1 MEMKI
6 LTIFTSQMKNYCTK
20 TSLCFFLVIP
30 LFVMGQKTNEKDIAK
45 LRKLGVSIDTNLRLS
60 YSQSNRIISIW
71 DSVYDIGKKQQ
82 INNVLTDHSWE
93 QLLLQEIYWATSRK
107 QIKITSRLQ
116 FYLSQ
121 VYHSQKLFSKS
132 IPLQEKLLESK
143 QYLYP
148 NQVQKTLAR
157 LEKAYVQT
165 NNLHKALAIR
175 KQRLKMGLSNSF
187 YELYTDFELYDLAL
201 KEFLAFEKITPTTK
215 MVDQYKH
222 YRIIGNLYFELGKI
236 DSARKYYS
244 IGLNLSNQ
252 QLQNS
257 SDNTPKN
264 IHLSGRA
271 SLMGSLGRCFLAEGD
286 YPKAIQYLLL
296 DIEQSEDDK
305 LNMIFKMIHLT
316 NAYIANKDEINAKKF
331 ARRIDQLLKDKEDK
345 RMRLRATE
353 MKSNYFT
360 LIKRL
365 DSALYYTKQYNILKE
380 EQNEIIRKNQA
391 ILLLSNLEAEDR
403 RKDLVITKAKLEK
416 ERSDKKAQQIL
427 LWGSVIVIIMAI
439 ISLVILMISNSEKS
453 RSKELIEKK
462 NKENE
467 LLLKELHHR
476 VKNNLQ
482 IIYSLINLQKR
493 RIDSPAL
500 HQSLSMVQNRIKTMS
515 LVHQNLH
522 ENENFK
528 EVNLEAYIKT
538 IADYLK
544 LLYLNE
550 DKEITIQFTVE
561 SSIQIIMDRAITI
574 GLLINEIVSNSM
586 KYAFKGRAE
595 GLITIDVQKLHN
607 GYQMRISD
615 NGIGFSNE
623 LANSKSLGLY
633 LIENLVKQLQGRY
646 DLESHHGTTYIIYF
660 NA

>member
-1 MEMKI
+1 MEMQT

-20 TSLCFFLVIP
+20 AILCFFLVIP
-30 LFVMGQKTNEKDIAK
+30 LFIMGQKTNEKDIAK
-45 LRKLGVSIDTNLRLS
+45 LRKLGVSIDTNLRLN

-82 INNVLTDHSWE
+82 INNLLTDHAWE
-93 QLLLQEIYWATSRK
+93 QLLLQEIDWATTSK
-107 QIKITSRLQ
+107 QTKLTARLQ

-132 IPLQEKLLESK
+132 IPLQEKLLQSK
-143 QYLYP
+143 QDLNP
-148 NQVQKTLAR
+148 NQFQKTLAR

-175 KQRLKMGLSNSF
+175 KQRLKMGLTDSF
-187 YELYTDFELYDLAL
+187 YELYADFELFDLAL

-215 MVDQYKH
+215 MVDQYKY

-316 NAYIANKDEINAKKF
+316 NAYIANKDVTNAKKF
-331 ARRIDQLLKDKEDK
+331 VRRIDQLIKDKEDK

-427 LWGSVIVIIMAI
+427 LWGSVIVIIMAA
-439 ISLVILMISNSEKS
+439 ISLIILTISNTAKS
-453 RSKELIEKK
+453 KSKELIEKK

-528 EVNLEAYIKT
+528 EVNLEAYVKT
-538 IADYLK
+538 ITDYLK

-550 DKEITIQFTVE
+550 VKEIAIQLTVD

-586 KYAFKGRAE
+586 KYAFKGRSE

-607 GYQMRISD
+607 GYQMSISD
-615 NGIGFSNE
+615 NGIGFSSE
-623 LANSKSLGLY
+623 LADSKSLGLY

>member
-1 MEMKI
+1 
-6 LTIFTSQMKNYCTK
+6 MKNYCTK
-20 TSLCFFLVIP
+20 ASLCFFLVIP
-30 LFVMGQKTNEKDIAK
+30 LLIMGQKTNEKDIVK
-45 LRKLGVSIDTNLRLS
+45 LRKLGVSIDTNLRLN

-82 INNVLTDHSWE
+82 INNVLTDHAWE
-93 QLLLQEIYWATSRK
+93 QLLLQEIDWARTSK
-107 QIKITSRLQ
+107 QHKLSARLQ

-121 VYHSQKLFSKS
+121 IYHSQKIFSKS
-132 IPLQEKLLESK
+132 IPLQEKLLQSK
-143 QYLYP
+143 QDLNP
-148 NQVQKTLAR
+148 NQFQKTLAR

-175 KQRLKMGLSNSF
+175 KQRLNMGLTDSF

-201 KEFLAFEKITPTTK
+201 KEFLSFEKITPTTK

-264 IHLSGRA
+264 IHQSGRA

-305 LNMIFKMIHLT
+305 LNMIFKMIHLA
-316 NAYIANKDEINAKKF
+316 NAYIANKDVMNAKKF
-331 ARRIDQLLKDKEDK
+331 VRRIDQLLKDKEDK

-360 LIKRL
+360 LINQL
-365 DSALYYTKQYNILKE
+365 DSALYYTKQYNVLKE
-380 EQNEIIRKNQA
+380 AQNDIIRKNQA

-403 RKDLVITKAKLEK
+403 RKDLVITKANLEK
-416 ERSDKKAQQIL
+416 ERSDKKAQQIF
-427 LWGSVIVIIMAI
+427 LWGSVMVIIMAA
-439 ISLVILMISNSEKS
+439 ISLIILMISNTAKS

-482 IIYSLINLQKR
+482 VIYSLINLQKR
-493 RIDSPAL
+493 RIDSPEL

-528 EVNLEAYIKT
+528 EVNLEAYIRT
-538 IADYLK
+538 ITDYLK
-544 LLYLNE
+544 VLYLN
-550 DKEITIQFTVE
+550 DNKEINIQLTVD

-586 KYAFKGRAE
+586 KYAFKGRSE

-607 GYQMRISD
+607 GYQMSISD

-623 LANSKSLGLY
+623 LTHSKSLGLY
-633 LIENLVKQLQGRY
+633 LIENLIKQLQGRY
-646 DLESHHGTTYIIYF
+646 DVESHHGTTYTIYF

>member
-1 MEMKI
+1 MEMQT
-6 LTIFTSQMKNYCTK
+6 LTIFTNQMKNYCTK
-20 TSLCFFLVIP
+20 AILCFFLVIP
-30 LFVMGQKTNEKDIAK
+30 LFIMGQKTNEKDIAK
-45 LRKLGVSIDTNLRLS
+45 LRKLGVSIDTNLRLN

-82 INNVLTDHSWE
+82 INNVLTDHAWE
-93 QLLLQEIYWATSRK
+93 QLLLQEIDWAKTSK
-107 QIKITSRLQ
+107 QTKLTARLQ

-132 IPLQEKLLESK
+132 IPLQEKLLQSK
-143 QYLYP
+143 QDLNP
-148 NQVQKTLAR
+148 NQFQKTLAR

-175 KQRLKMGLSNSF
+175 KQRLKMGLTDSF
-187 YELYTDFELYDLAL
+187 YELYADFELFDLAL

-215 MVDQYKH
+215 MVDQYKY

-316 NAYIANKDEINAKKF
+316 NAYIANKDVTNAKKF
-331 ARRIDQLLKDKEDK
+331 VRRIDQLIKDKEDK

-427 LWGSVIVIIMAI
+427 LWGSVIVIIMAA
-439 ISLVILMISNSEKS
+439 ISLIILTISNTAKS
-453 RSKELIEKK
+453 KSKELIEKK
-462 NKENE
+462 NEENE

-482 IIYSLINLQKR
+482 VIYSLINLQKR

-607 GYQMRISD
+607 GYQMSISD

>member
-1 MEMKI
+1 
-6 LTIFTSQMKNYCTK
+6 
-20 TSLCFFLVIP
+20 
-30 LFVMGQKTNEKDIAK
+30 MGQKTNEKDIAK

-187 YELYTDFELYDLAL
+187 YELYADFELYDLAL

-316 NAYIANKDEINAKKF
+316 NAYIANKDVINAKKF

-439 ISLVILMISNSEKS
+439 ISLIILMISNSEKS

-528 EVNLEAYIKT
+528 EVNLEAYVKT

-607 GYQMRISD
+607 GYQMSICD

>member
-1 MEMKI
+1 MEMQT
-6 LTIFTSQMKNYCTK
+6 LTIFTNQMKNYCTK
-20 TSLCFFLVIP
+20 AILCFFLVIP
-30 LFVMGQKTNEKDIAK
+30 LFIMGQKTNEKDIAK
-45 LRKLGVSIDTNLRLS
+45 LRKLGVSIDTNLRLN

-82 INNVLTDHSWE
+82 INNVLTDHAWE
-93 QLLLQEIYWATSRK
+93 QLLLQEIDWATTSK
-107 QIKITSRLQ
+107 QTKLTARLQ

-132 IPLQEKLLESK
+132 IPLQEKLLQSK
-143 QYLYP
+143 QDLNP
-148 NQVQKTLAR
+148 NQFQKTLAR

-175 KQRLKMGLSNSF
+175 KQRLKMGLTDSF
-187 YELYTDFELYDLAL
+187 YELYADFELFDLAL

-215 MVDQYKH
+215 MVDQYKY

-264 IHLSGRA
+264 IHQSGRA

-316 NAYIANKDEINAKKF
+316 NAYIANKDVTNAKKF
-331 ARRIDQLLKDKEDK
+331 VRRIDQLIKDKEDK

-427 LWGSVIVIIMAI
+427 LWGSVIVIIMAA
-439 ISLVILMISNSEKS
+439 ISLIILTISNTAKS
-453 RSKELIEKK
+453 KSKELIEKK
-462 NKENE
+462 NEENE

-482 IIYSLINLQKR
+482 VIYSLINLQKR

-528 EVNLEAYIKT
+528 EVNLEAYVKT
-538 IADYLK
+538 ITDYLK

-550 DKEITIQFTVE
+550 VKEIAIQLTVD

-586 KYAFKGRAE
+586 KYAFKGRSE

-607 GYQMRISD
+607 GYQMSISD

>member
-316 NAYIANKDEINAKKF
+316 NAYIANKDVINAKKF

-607 GYQMRISD
+607 GYQMSICD

>member
-1 MEMKI
+1 
-6 LTIFTSQMKNYCTK
+6 
-20 TSLCFFLVIP
+20 
-30 LFVMGQKTNEKDIAK
+30 MGQKTNEKDIAK

-316 NAYIANKDEINAKKF
+316 NAYIANKDVINAKKF

>member
-30 LFVMGQKTNEKDIAK
+30 LFVMGQKTNEKDIAN

-71 DSVYDIGKKQQ
+71 DSIYDIGKKQQ

-107 QIKITSRLQ
+107 QIKITARLQ

-143 QYLYP
+143 QYLNP

-187 YELYTDFELYDLAL
+187 YELYADFELYDLAL

-316 NAYIANKDEINAKKF
+316 NAYIANKDVINAIKF

-439 ISLVILMISNSEKS
+439 ISLIILMISNSEKS

-607 GYQMRISD
+607 GYQMSISD

-623 LANSKSLGLY
+623 LAHSKSLGLY

>member
-187 YELYTDFELYDLAL
+187 YELYADFELYDLAL

-316 NAYIANKDEINAKKF
+316 NAYIANKDVINAKKF

-365 DSALYYTKQYNILKE
+365 DSALYYTKQY
-380 EQNEIIRKNQA
+380 
-391 ILLLSNLEAEDR
+391 
-403 RKDLVITKAKLEK
+403 
-416 ERSDKKAQQIL
+416 
-427 LWGSVIVIIMAI
+427 
-439 ISLVILMISNSEKS
+439 
-453 RSKELIEKK
+453 
-462 NKENE
+462 
-467 LLLKELHHR
+467 
-476 VKNNLQ
+476 
-482 IIYSLINLQKR
+482 
-493 RIDSPAL
+493 P
-500 HQSLSMVQNRIKTMS
+500 
-515 LVHQNLH
+515 
-522 ENENFK
+522 
-528 EVNLEAYIKT
+528 
-538 IADYLK
+538 
-544 LLYLNE
+544 
-550 DKEITIQFTVE
+550 
-561 SSIQIIMDRAITI
+561 
-574 GLLINEIVSNSM
+574 
-586 KYAFKGRAE
+586 
-595 GLITIDVQKLHN
+595 
-607 GYQMRISD
+607 
-615 NGIGFSNE
+615 
-623 LANSKSLGLY
+623 
-633 LIENLVKQLQGRY
+633 
-646 DLESHHGTTYIIYF
+646 
-660 NA
+660 

>member
-316 NAYIANKDEINAKKF
+316 NAYIANKDVINAKKF

-607 GYQMRISD
+607 GYQMSISD

>member
-30 LFVMGQKTNEKDIAK
+30 LFVMGQKTNEKDIAN

-148 NQVQKTLAR
+148 NQVQKTLTR

-187 YELYTDFELYDLAL
+187 YELYADFELYDLAL

-316 NAYIANKDEINAKKF
+316 NAYIANKDVINAKKF

-439 ISLVILMISNSEKS
+439 ISLIILMISNSEKS

-607 GYQMRISD
+607 GYQMSISD

-623 LANSKSLGLY
+623 LAHSKSLGLY

>member
-187 YELYTDFELYDLAL
+187 YELYADFELYDLAL

-316 NAYIANKDEINAKKF
+316 NAYIANKDVINAKKF

-528 EVNLEAYIKT
+528 EVNLEAYVKT

>member
-187 YELYTDFELYDLAL
+187 YELYADFELYDLAL

-316 NAYIANKDEINAKKF
+316 NAYIANKDVINAKKF

-550 DKEITIQFTVE
+550 DKEINIQFTVE

-607 GYQMRISD
+607 GYQMSISD

>member
-1 MEMKI
+1 MEMQT

-20 TSLCFFLVIP
+20 AILCFLLVIP
-30 LFVMGQKTNEKDIAK
+30 LLIMGQKTNEKDIAK
-45 LRKLGVSIDTNLRLS
+45 LRKLGVSIDTNLRLN

-82 INNVLTDHSWE
+82 INNVLTDYTWE
-93 QLLLQEIYWATSRK
+93 QLLLQEIDWATTSK
-107 QIKITSRLQ
+107 QNKLTARLQ

-132 IPLQEKLLESK
+132 IPLQEKLLQSK
-143 QYLYP
+143 QDLNP
-148 NQVQKTLAR
+148 NQFQKTLAR

-175 KQRLKMGLSNSF
+175 KQRLKMGLTDSF
-187 YELYTDFELYDLAL
+187 YELYADFELFDLAL

-316 NAYIANKDEINAKKF
+316 NAYIANKDVTNAKKF
-331 ARRIDQLLKDKEDK
+331 VRRIDQLLKDKEDK

-360 LIKRL
+360 LINQL

-380 EQNEIIRKNQA
+380 AQNEIIRKNQA
-391 ILLLSNLEAEDR
+391 ILLLINLEAEDR
-403 RKDLVITKAKLEK
+403 RKDLVITMANLEK

-427 LWGSVIVIIMAI
+427 LWGSVIVIIMAA
-439 ISLVILMISNSEKS
+439 ISLIILTISNTAKS
-453 RSKELIEKK
+453 KSKELIEKK
-462 NKENE
+462 NEENE

-482 IIYSLINLQKR
+482 VIYSLINLQKR
-493 RIDSPAL
+493 RIDSPIL

-528 EVNLEAYIKT
+528 EVNLEVYVKT
-538 IADYLK
+538 ITDYLK

-550 DKEITIQFTVE
+550 DKEIAIQLTVD

-607 GYQMRISD
+607 GYQMSISD
-615 NGIGFSNE
+615 NGIGFSTE
-623 LANSKSLGLY
+623 LAHSKSLGLY

>member
-1 MEMKI
+1 MEMQT

-20 TSLCFFLVIP
+20 AIVCFFLVIP
-30 LFVMGQKTNEKDIAK
+30 LLIMGQKTNEKDIAK
-45 LRKLGVSIDTNLRLS
+45 LRKLGVSIDTNLRLN

-71 DSVYDIGKKQQ
+71 DSIYDIGKKQQ
-82 INNVLTDHSWE
+82 INNVLTDYAWE
-93 QLLLQEIYWATSRK
+93 QLLLQEIDWATTSK
-107 QIKITSRLQ
+107 QNKLTARLQ

-132 IPLQEKLLESK
+132 IPLQEKLLQSK
-143 QYLYP
+143 QDLNP
-148 NQVQKTLAR
+148 NQFQKTLAR

-175 KQRLKMGLSNSF
+175 KQRLKMGLTDSF
-187 YELYTDFELYDLAL
+187 YELYADFELFDLAL

-271 SLMGSLGRCFLAEGD
+271 SLMGSLGRCFLAESD

-316 NAYIANKDEINAKKF
+316 NAYIANKDVINAKKF

-345 RMRLRATE
+345 RMRIRATE

-365 DSALYYTKQYNILKE
+365 DSALYYSKQYNILKE

-391 ILLLSNLEAEDR
+391 ILLLINLEAEDR
-403 RKDLVITKAKLEK
+403 RKDLVITMAKLEK

-439 ISLVILMISNSEKS
+439 ISLIILMISNSEKS

-544 LLYLNE
+544 LLYINE

-607 GYQMRISD
+607 GYQMSISD

-623 LANSKSLGLY
+623 LAHSKSLGLY

>member
-1 MEMKI
+1 
-6 LTIFTSQMKNYCTK
+6 
-20 TSLCFFLVIP
+20 
-30 LFVMGQKTNEKDIAK
+30 MGQKTNEKDIAK

-187 YELYTDFELYDLAL
+187 YELYADFELYDLAL

-316 NAYIANKDEINAKKF
+316 NAYIANKDVINAKKF

-528 EVNLEAYIKT
+528 EVNLEAYVKT

-607 GYQMRISD
+607 GYQMSISD

>member
-20 TSLCFFLVIP
+20 TILCFFLVIP
-30 LFVMGQKTNEKDIAK
+30 LFVMGQKTNEKDIAN

-71 DSVYDIGKKQQ
+71 DSIYDIGKKQQ

-107 QIKITSRLQ
+107 QIKITARLQ

-143 QYLYP
+143 QYLNP

-187 YELYTDFELYDLAL
+187 YELYADFELYDLAL

-316 NAYIANKDEINAKKF
+316 NAYIANKDVINAIKF

-439 ISLVILMISNSEKS
+439 ISLIILMISNSEKS

-607 GYQMRISD
+607 GYQMSISD

-623 LANSKSLGLY
+623 LAHSKSLGLY

>member
-187 YELYTDFELYDLAL
+187 YELYADFELFDLAL

-316 NAYIANKDEINAKKF
+316 NAYIANKDVINAKKF

-439 ISLVILMISNSEKS
+439 ISLIILMISNSEKS

-528 EVNLEAYIKT
+528 EVNLEAYVKT

-607 GYQMRISD
+607 GYQMSICD

>member
-187 YELYTDFELYDLAL
+187 YELYADFELYDLAL

-316 NAYIANKDEINAKKF
+316 NAYIANKDVINAKKF

-439 ISLVILMISNSEKS
+439 ISLIILMISNSEKS

-607 GYQMRISD
+607 GYQMSICD

>member
-1 MEMKI
+1 MQMQT

-20 TSLCFFLVIP
+20 AILCFFLVIP
-30 LFVMGQKTNEKDIAK
+30 LLIMGQKTNEKDIVK
-45 LRKLGVSIDTNLRLS
+45 LRKLGVSIDTNLRLN

-82 INNVLTDHSWE
+82 INNVLTDYAWE
-93 QLLLQEIYWATSRK
+93 QLLLQEIDWATTSK
-107 QIKITSRLQ
+107 QNKLTARLQ

-132 IPLQEKLLESK
+132 IPLQEKLLQSK
-143 QYLYP
+143 QDLNP
-148 NQVQKTLAR
+148 NQFQKTLAR

-175 KQRLKMGLSNSF
+175 KQRLKMGLTDSF
-187 YELYTDFELYDLAL
+187 YELYADFELFDLAL

-316 NAYIANKDEINAKKF
+316 NAYIANKDVTNAKKF
-331 ARRIDQLLKDKEDK
+331 VRRIDQLLKDKEDK

-360 LIKRL
+360 LINQL

-380 EQNEIIRKNQA
+380 AQNEIIRKNQA
-391 ILLLSNLEAEDR
+391 ILLLINLEAEDR
-403 RKDLVITKAKLEK
+403 RKDLVITMANLEK

-427 LWGSVIVIIMAI
+427 LWGSVIVIIMAA
-439 ISLVILMISNSEKS
+439 ISLIILTISNTAKS
-453 RSKELIEKK
+453 KSKELIEKK
-462 NKENE
+462 NEENE

-482 IIYSLINLQKR
+482 VIYSLINLQKR
-493 RIDSPAL
+493 RIDSPTL

-528 EVNLEAYIKT
+528 EVNLEVYVKT
-538 IADYLK
+538 ITDYLK

-550 DKEITIQFTVE
+550 VKEIAIQLTVD

-586 KYAFKGRAE
+586 KYAFKGRSE

-607 GYQMRISD
+607 GYQMSISD
-615 NGIGFSNE
+615 NGIGFSSE
-623 LANSKSLGLY
+623 LAHSKSLGLY

>member
-1 MEMKI
+1 MEI
-6 LTIFTSQMKNYCTK
+6 ETLTIFTCQMKNYCTK
-20 TSLCFFLVIP
+20 ASLCYFLVIP
-30 LFVMGQKTNEKDIAK
+30 LFVMGQKTNEKDIVN

-60 YSQSNRIISIW
+60 YSQSNRIIAIW
-71 DSVYDIGKKQQ
+71 DSVYNIGRKQQ
-82 INNVLTDHSWE
+82 INNVLTDYSWE
-93 QLLLQEIYWATSRK
+93 QLLVQEIYWATTRK
-107 QIKITSRLQ
+107 QIKLKARLQ

-121 VYHSQKLFSKS
+121 LYHSQKLFSKS
-132 IPLQEKLLESK
+132 IPLQEQLLQSK
-143 QYLYP
+143 QHLNP
-148 NQVQKTLAR
+148 NQHQKTLAR

-165 NNLHKALAIR
+165 NNLNKALAIR
-175 KQRLKMGLSNSF
+175 KLRLKMGLTESSF
-187 YELYTDFELYDLAL
+187 ELYTDFELYDLAL
-201 KEFLAFEKITPTTK
+201 KEFFAFEKITPTTK
-215 MVDQYKH
+215 MIDQYKY

-252 QLQNS
+252 QLKNTS
-257 SDNTPKN
+257 ENTPKN
-264 IHLSGRA
+264 IHRSGRA
-271 SLMGSLGRCFLAEGD
+271 SFMGSLGRCFLVEGD
-286 YPKAIQYLLL
+286 YPKAIQYLLF

-316 NAYIANKDEINAKKF
+316 NAYIANKDVMYAKKYVHQ
-331 ARRIDQLLKDKEDK
+331 IDQLLKDKEDK

-360 LIKRL
+360 LINQL
-365 DSALYYTKQYNILKE
+365 DSALHYTKQYNILKE
-380 EQNEIIRKNQA
+380 AQNEIIRKNQA

-427 LWGSVIVIIMAI
+427 LWGSVIVIIMAVI
-439 ISLVILMISNSEKS
+439 CLIILMISNSTKS

-482 IIYSLINLQKR
+482 VIYSLINLQKR

-500 HQSLSMVQNRIKTMS
+500 HHSLSMVQNRIKTMS

-544 LLYLNE
+544 LLYLND
-550 DKEITIQFTVE
+550 DKEITIQLTVD

-574 GLLINEIVSNSM
+574 GLLMNEIMSNSM
-586 KYAFKGRAE
+586 KYAFQGRE
-595 GLITIDVQKLHN
+595 KGLIRIDVQKIHN
-607 GYQMRISD
+607 GYQMNISD
-615 NGIGFSNE
+615 NGIGFSIDLNY
-623 LANSKSLGLY
+623 SKKLGLY
-633 LIENLVKQLQGRY
+633 LIENLVKQIQGKY
-646 DLESHHGTTYIIYF
+646 KLENHEGTTYQIYF

>member
-187 YELYTDFELYDLAL
+187 YELYADFELYDLAL

-316 NAYIANKDEINAKKF
+316 NAYIANKDVINAKKF

-439 ISLVILMISNSEKS
+439 ISLIILMISNSEKS

-528 EVNLEAYIKT
+528 EVNLEAYVKT

-607 GYQMRISD
+607 GYQMSICD

>member
-187 YELYTDFELYDLAL
+187 YELYADFELYDLAL

-316 NAYIANKDEINAKKF
+316 NAYIANKDVINAKKF

-550 DKEITIQFTVE
+550 DKEINIQFTVE

-607 GYQMRISD
+607 GYQMSICD

>member
-316 NAYIANKDEINAKKF
+316 NAYIANKDVINAKKF

-439 ISLVILMISNSEKS
+439 ISLIILMISNSEKS

-467 LLLKELHHR
+467 HLLKELHHR

-607 GYQMRISD
+607 GYQMSISD

>member
-1 MEMKI
+1 
-6 LTIFTSQMKNYCTK
+6 
-20 TSLCFFLVIP
+20 
-30 LFVMGQKTNEKDIAK
+30 MGQKTNEKDIAN

-71 DSVYDIGKKQQ
+71 DSIYDIGKKQQ

-107 QIKITSRLQ
+107 QIKITARLQ

-143 QYLYP
+143 QYLNP

-187 YELYTDFELYDLAL
+187 YELYADFELYDLAL

-316 NAYIANKDEINAKKF
+316 NAYIANKDVINAIKF

-439 ISLVILMISNSEKS
+439 ISLIILMISNSEKS

-607 GYQMRISD
+607 GYQMSISD

-623 LANSKSLGLY
+623 LAHSKSLGLY

>member
-1 MEMKI
+1 MEMQT

-20 TSLCFFLVIP
+20 AILCFFLVIP
-30 LFVMGQKTNEKDIAK
+30 LLIMGQKTNEKDIAK
-45 LRKLGVSIDTNLRLS
+45 LRKLGVSIDTNLRLN

-82 INNVLTDHSWE
+82 INNVLTDYTWE
-93 QLLLQEIYWATSRK
+93 QLLLQEIDWATTSK
-107 QIKITSRLQ
+107 QNKLTARLQ

-132 IPLQEKLLESK
+132 IPLQEKLLQSK
-143 QYLYP
+143 QDLNP
-148 NQVQKTLAR
+148 NQFQKTLAR

-175 KQRLKMGLSNSF
+175 KQRLKMGLTDSF
-187 YELYTDFELYDLAL
+187 YELYADFELFDLAL

-316 NAYIANKDEINAKKF
+316 NAYIANKDVTNAKKF
-331 ARRIDQLLKDKEDK
+331 VRRIDQLLKDKEDK

-360 LIKRL
+360 LINQL

-380 EQNEIIRKNQA
+380 AQNEIIRKNQA
-391 ILLLSNLEAEDR
+391 ILLLINLEAEDR
-403 RKDLVITKAKLEK
+403 RKDLVITMANLEK

-427 LWGSVIVIIMAI
+427 LWGSVIVIIMAA
-439 ISLVILMISNSEKS
+439 ISLIILTISNTAKS
-453 RSKELIEKK
+453 KSKELIEKK
-462 NKENE
+462 NEENE

-482 IIYSLINLQKR
+482 VIYSLINLQKR
-493 RIDSPAL
+493 RIDSPIL

-528 EVNLEAYIKT
+528 EVNLEVYVKT
-538 IADYLK
+538 ITDYLK

-550 DKEITIQFTVE
+550 DKEIAIQLTVD

-607 GYQMRISD
+607 GYQMSISD
-615 NGIGFSNE
+615 NGIGFSSE
-623 LANSKSLGLY
+623 LAHSKSLGLY

>member
-187 YELYTDFELYDLAL
+187 YELYADFELYDLAL

-316 NAYIANKDEINAKKF
+316 NAYIANKDVINAIKF

-439 ISLVILMISNSEKS
+439 ISLIILMISNSEKS

-528 EVNLEAYIKT
+528 EVNLEAYVKT

-607 GYQMRISD
+607 GYQMSICD